1 MGIYQS
7 LEIEKED
14 QFLSPLRNK
23 SIRKMDTTCA
33 KITLIETWPK
43 SIWSFQEVLYQ
54 LLTVN
59 LTKLQG
65 NLCLREIKKKSLNLL
80 SQLNGVLVLVL
91 TQEIMSITSK
101 FQEEDNIV
109 EDTVHLWDWNRMNT
123 WDLILT
129 LVLTSSIGNGLP

>member
-1 MGIYQS
+1 MQISLS
-7 LEIEKED
+7 LEIEKVD
-14 QFLSPLRNK
+14 QFSSLLMRK
-23 SIRKMDTTCA
+23 SIRKMDTTYA
-33 KITLIETWPK
+33 KITLIETWLK

-65 NLCLREIKKKSLNLL
+65 NSCLREIKKKSLNLL

-91 TQEIMSITSK
+91 TQEIMSITSR

-123 WDLILT
+123 WDLIPT